1 MYIVKPFQTL
11 CQRSF
16 TQVYNYQQF
25 RKVPFSTPPLLGNL
39 SGKKCYLTL
48 LSISLIT
55 NKLNIPTP
63 PPPPRMPAC
72 ISFVHDLYLPFG

>member
-55 NKLNIPTP
+55 NKLNIPPTTTTP
-63 PPPPRMPAC
+63 YAC
-72 ISFVHDLYLPFG
+72 MYFFCT